1 MLNDPDPEGGIPVS
15 TPESARVLFIFGTR
29 PEAIKLCPVIRHMR
43 RNGKGLEVRVCVT
56 AQHRGMLD
64 QVLECFEVRPDCDL
78 DLMQPGQTLGETT
91 ARVLTALDPV
101 LARETPAITVV
112 QGDTTTTMAGAM
124 AAFYR
129 RVPVAHVEAGLRTGD
144 LAQPFPE
151 EFNRLVTSRVAALH
165 FAPTEWARRN
175 LLAEGVPEERILV
188 TGNSGIDA
196 IVDVAGALQ
205 HGRLPAPAWPWLDSS
220 RKLIVVTAHR
230 RESFGEGLERICDA
244 FAELAS
250 RPDVQIV
257 YPVHRNPQV
266 LDPVTRRLGGHP
278 HIVLTEPLDYVSFV
292 DLMRRAYLIVTDS
305 GGIQEEAP
313 SLGKPVLVLRER
325 TERPEAVEAGTVK
338 LVGSDPRRIV
348 TEAAWLLDDPSE
360 YERRSRTHNPY
371 GDGRT
376 SRRIT
381 AAIVKYLGVSA
392 ENTGSSIG

>member
-1 MLNDPDPEGGIPVS
+1 VK
-15 TPESARVLFIFGTR
+15 RVLFIFGTR

-43 RNGKGLEVRVCVT
+43 RHGEGLLVRVCVT

-64 QVLECFEVRPDCDL
+64 QVLDCFEVRPDCDL
-78 DLMQPGQTLGETT
+78 DLMQPCQTLGETT

-101 LARETPAITVV
+101 LLREAPAMAVV
-112 QGDTTTTMAGAM
+112 QGDTTTTMAGAI

-129 RVPVAHVEAGLRTGD
+129 RIPVAHVEAGLRTGD

-151 EFNRLVTSRVAALH
+151 EFNRLVTTRIAAMH
-165 FAPTEWARRN
+165 FAPTEGARRN
-175 LLAEGVPEERILV
+175 LLAEGVPEDRILV
-188 TGNSGIDA
+188 TGNSGVDA
-196 IVDVAGALQ
+196 ILEVAGALQ
-205 HGRLPAPAWPWLDSS
+205 QGRLPAPAWPWLGPRGHPT

-244 FAELAS
+244 LAELAD

-257 YPVHRNPQV
+257 YPVHRNPHV
-266 LDPVTRRLGGHP
+266 FDPVTRRLEGHP

-292 DLMRRAYLIVTDS
+292 DLMRRAHLIVTDS

-338 LVGSDPRRIV
+338 LVGSDPRKIV
-348 TEAAWLLDDPSE
+348 AEAAWLLDDPEE
-360 YERRSRTHNPY
+360 YQRRSRIHNPY
-371 GDGRT
+371 GDGKA
-376 SRRIT
+376 SGRIT
-381 AAIVKYLGVSA
+381 AAIAKYLGS
-392 ENTGSSIG
+392 